1 MVLTCPACS
10 AKLTIAD
17 ENVPKDAVFKV
28 TCPKC
33 QEKIQVSTKREGGE
47 VPLTLQAVPLLPT
60 AEEGALPSA
69 VDDDF
74 LDNRRLAL
82 VCLDH
87 AQGQSTVT
95 AALAAL
101 GYTLHVA
108 TSPFEG
114 VEWLRRNRYE
124 VLILHE
130 EFGGSPDANLVLQ
143 TVQPMMMAF
152 RRHMCI
158 GLVGKPFRTFDR
170 MAAFAQSVNFVV
182 AERDLTK
189 LKAIVNQAITENDQ
203 FYRVFREALY
213 EAGKL

>member
-33 QEKIQVSTKREGGE
+33 QEKIQVSTKREEGE
-47 VPLTLQAVPLLPT
+47 APLTLQAVPSASI
-60 AEEGALPSA
+60 AEEGASPSPA
-69 VDDDF
+69 EDDF
-74 LDNRRLAL
+74 VENRRLAL

-87 AQGQSTVT
+87 AQGQPTVT

-101 GYTLHVA
+101 GYTMHVA
-108 TSPFEG
+108 ASPGEG
-114 VEWLRRNRYE
+114 VEWLRKNRYE
-124 VLILHE
+124 VMILHE
-130 EFGGSPDANLVLQ
+130 EFGGSPDANIVLQ
-143 TVQPMMMAF
+143 TLQPMMMTF
-152 RRHMCI
+152 RRHMCV
-158 GLVGKPFRTFDR
+158 GLVGKQFRTFDR

-189 LKAIVNQAITENDQ
+189 LKAIVNEAVSENDQ
-203 FYRVFREALY
+203 FYRVFREALH